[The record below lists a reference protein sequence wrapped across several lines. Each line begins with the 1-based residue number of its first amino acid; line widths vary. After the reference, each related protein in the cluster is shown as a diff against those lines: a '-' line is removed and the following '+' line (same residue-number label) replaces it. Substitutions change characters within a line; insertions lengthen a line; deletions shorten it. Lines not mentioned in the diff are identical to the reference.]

1 MLRAAVIAAALAAL
15 TVPVAAP
22 AADAH
27 DRDRG
32 RRWAEQS
39 CWAGQRHG
47 HHRRHHR
54 PTPSTPSTP
63 STPTVEPSAP
73 PETLPPATAPLP
85 SDRVNAPF
93 TDPAGTTSTY
103 HLYTSS
109 TRGPARGI
117 VVYLDGDGMYG
128 HRNPTTTWALGGDR
142 GIIAQAGQRGYAT
155 LSVMTPSRDRTF
167 WTAGARNAAYV
178 AALAETIRNETG
190 AQKTWIVAYS
200 GGSQLV
206 TKHLIPAHS
215 GTFTTGGGAVITGGG
230 GRPSGTPN
238 INPALKAGFPMHW
251 YTGTDDDGRNTS
263 DGYDSIRDA
272 RAGHAWYL
280 DHGYAAT
287 LETPAGVDHNDLGGR
302 FGTVLA
308 EQIDRHS

>member
-1 MLRAAVIAAALAAL
+1 MRRAVTRKRSPSGVSRAPVREALKEL
-15 TVPVAAP
+15 T
-22 AADAH
+22 
-27 DRDRG
+27 
-32 RRWAEQS
+32 
-39 CWAGQRHG
+39 
-47 HHRRHHR
+47 
-54 PTPSTPSTP
+54 
-63 STPTVEPSAP
+63 
-73 PETLPPATAPLP
+73 
-85 SDRVNAPF
+85 
-93 TDPAGTTSTY
+93 
-103 HLYTSS
+103 
-109 TRGPARGI
+109 ARGI

-230 GRPSGTPN
+230 GRPAAPRTSTP
-238 INPALKAGFPMHW
+238 P
-251 YTGTDDDGRNTS
+251 
-263 DGYDSIRDA
+263 
-272 RAGHAWYL
+272 
-280 DHGYAAT
+280 
-287 LETPAGVDHNDLGGR
+287 
-302 FGTVLA
+302 
-308 EQIDRHS
+308 